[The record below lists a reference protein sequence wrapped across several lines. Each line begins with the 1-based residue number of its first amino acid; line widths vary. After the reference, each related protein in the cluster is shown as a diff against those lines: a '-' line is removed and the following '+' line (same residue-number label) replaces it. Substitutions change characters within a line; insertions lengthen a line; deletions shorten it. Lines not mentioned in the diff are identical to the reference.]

1 VKEVVAIFLR
11 APGARPASV
20 LICLLLAG
28 VFNLISIGML
38 LPLISIAGGITTD
51 KPSSLSL
58 LVTGVS
64 TWFGVKPDLHYLLL
78 FLAISLSIKSV
89 LSFLA
94 MSYAA
99 IAMAEVSAQ
108 VRRLLVSAMLRVR
121 WSYYTENH
129 PGTLSHAISS
139 EAAASASAYNAAANT
154 VAEAVKG
161 AISLSIAVLVSGTF
175 FAVAAVGAACVAFP
189 MTWLIK
195 TLRRN
200 KKRQWKYTSKLVDD
214 AQDAFSNIKALRSMQ
229 RQGVFEQL
237 FTTNIGRVRKSLIR
251 HQITRHALTHGQD
264 LLMALT
270 ICAGIYAGAVLYR
283 VPLPELLVLGV
294 IFTQIIACI
303 KGFQSN
309 YQLFME
315 HVHGY
320 RFCMKVIAQAKALEE
335 SDSGTVIAT
344 FERGCRF
351 DAVSFSFNDTAIL
364 DEVSLDI
371 PARSITVLTG
381 PSGAGKTTIVDL
393 LVGFHQPTKGRI
405 LVDGTTLSE
414 VNLKDW
420 RSNIGYVPQELTLLH
435 GSIFQNVTMGD
446 PSISGEDVRAALKI
460 AGLLDFVDALPNGV
474 STDVGQ
480 MGSKLSGGQRQRISL
495 ARALVLR
502 PRLLILDEVT
512 SALDH
517 DTEQAICNSV
527 AALSRQFTVVAIT
540 HRPAWLSIADRVY
553 RVSDGQVSEV
563 SSLLPAE

>member
-1 VKEVVAIFLR
+1 MKEVLAIFLR
-11 APGARPASV
+11 APGARPLSV

-28 VFNLISIGML
+28 IFNLLSIGML
-38 LPLISIAGGITTD
+38 LPLISIAGGITTN

-58 LVTGVS
+58 MVTSVS
-64 TWFGVKPDLHYLLL
+64 TWLGVKPDLNYLLL
-78 FLAISLSIKSV
+78 FLAISLSIKSI

-99 IAMAEVSAQ
+99 VAMAEVSAQ

-139 EAAASASAYNAAANT
+139 EAAASASAYSAAANT

-161 AISLSIAVLVSGTF
+161 AISLLIAVLVSGTF

-195 TLRRN
+195 SLRRN

-251 HQITRHALTHGQD
+251 HQITRQALTHGQD

-335 SDSGTVIAT
+335 SDFRDGHPDLRSRLPV
-344 FERGCRF
+344 RSRQLLLQHM
-351 DAVSFSFNDTAIL
+351 VIL

-371 PARSITVLTG
+371 PARKIAVFTG

-393 LVGFHQPTKGRI
+393 LVGFPPADQRADPYRWDAPFRCQSKGLALEYRLCAAGAYPAARFYFPECHDGRPVNFWRGRTGSVENRRPSRLRGRPDRRCCDRCRTDGKQVVRRPAPTHLAGAC
-405 LVDGTTLSE
+405 
-414 VNLKDW
+414 
-420 RSNIGYVPQELTLLH
+420 P
-435 GSIFQNVTMGD
+435 GSQ
-446 PSISGEDVRAALKI
+446 
-460 AGLLDFVDALPNGV
+460 
-474 STDVGQ
+474 
-480 MGSKLSGGQRQRISL
+480 
-495 ARALVLR
+495 
-502 PRLLILDEVT
+502 T
-512 SALDH
+512 SA
-517 DTEQAICNSV
+517 ANS
-527 AALSRQFTVVAIT
+527 R
-540 HRPAWLSIADRVY
+540 
-553 RVSDGQVSEV
+553 
-563 SSLLPAE
+563 

>member
-1 VKEVVAIFLR
+1 VREVVAIFLG
-11 APGARPASV
+11 APGARPFSV

-58 LVTGVS
+58 MVTGVS
-64 TWFGVKPDLHYLLL
+64 TWLGLKPELSYLLM

-99 IAMAEVSAQ
+99 VAMAEVSAQ
-108 VRRLLVSAMLRVR
+108 VRRLLISAMLRVR
-121 WSYYTENH
+121 WSYYAETH
-129 PGTLSHAISS
+129 PGKLSHAISS
-139 EAAASASAYNAAANT
+139 EAGASASAYSAAANT
-154 VAEAVKG
+154 VAEAVKCS
-161 AISLSIAVLVSGTF
+161 ISLLIAVLVSGTF
-175 FAVAAVGAACVAFP
+175 FAVAALGAICVAVP

-200 KKRQWKYTSKLVDD
+200 KKRQWKYTSRLVDD

-237 FTTNIGRVRKSLIR
+237 FTKNIGRVRRSLIR
-251 HQITRHALTHGQD
+251 HHVTRHALTHGQD

-270 ICAGIYAGAVLYR
+270 ICAGIYAGAVLYQ
-283 VPLPELLVLGV
+283 VPLPELLVLGI
-294 IFTQIIACI
+294 IFTQIIGCI
-303 KGFQSN
+303 KGFQNN

-320 RFCMKVIAQAKALEE
+320 RFCMKVIAQARELEE
-335 SDSGTVIAT
+335 KDSGTVIAT
-344 FERGCRF
+344 LEQGCRF
-351 DAVSFSFNDTAIL
+351 ESVSFAFNDTTIL
-364 DEVSLDI
+364 DDVSLEI
-371 PARSITVLTG
+371 PARGITVLTG

-405 LVDGTTLSE
+405 LIDGVSLTE

-420 RSNIGYVPQELTLLH
+420 RTNIGYVPQELTLLH
-435 GSIFQNVTMGD
+435 GSIHQNVTMGD
-446 PSISGEDVRAALKI
+446 PSISDDDVRWALKA

-474 STDVGQ
+474 AADVGQ
-480 MGSKLSGGQRQRISL
+480 MGTKLSGGQRQRISL
-495 ARALVLR
+495 ARALVLK
-502 PRLLILDEVT
+502 PRLLVLDEVT

-527 AALSRQFTVVAIT
+527 AALSRHYTVVAIT
-540 HRPAWLSIADRVY
+540 HRPAWLSIASRVY
-553 RVSDGQVSEV
+553 RVSDGQVSE
-563 SSLLPAE
+563 SKILQPAK

>member
-1 VKEVVAIFLR
+1 VVAIFLR
-11 APGARPASV
+11 APGARPLSV

-38 LPLISIAGGITTD
+38 LPLISIAGGITTN

-58 LVTGVS
+58 IVTGVS
-64 TWFGVKPDLHYLLL
+64 AWLGVKPDLDYLLL
-78 FLAISLSIKSV
+78 FLAISLSVKSI

-99 IAMAEVSAQ
+99 VAMAEVSAQ
-108 VRRLLVSAMLRVR
+108 VRRLLISAMLRVR

-139 EAAASASAYNAAANT
+139 EAAASASAYSAAANT
-154 VAEAVKG
+154 VAEAVKC
-161 AISLSIAVLVSGTF
+161 AVSLLMAVLVSGTF
-175 FAVAAVGAACVAFP
+175 FVVAAVGAACLALP

-195 TLRRN
+195 TLRQN
-200 KKRQWKYTSKLVDD
+200 KKRHWKYTSKLVDD
-214 AQDAFSNIKALRSMQ
+214 AHDAFSNIKALRSMQ

-237 FTTNIGRVRKSLIR
+237 FATNIGRVRRSLIR
-251 HQITRHALTHGQD
+251 HHITRHALTHGQD

-283 VPLPELLVLGV
+283 VPLPELLVLGI

-303 KGFQSN
+303 KAFQSN

-320 RFCMKVIAQAKALEE
+320 RFCMKVVQQAKELEE
-335 SDSGTVIAT
+335 QDTGTVIAT
-344 FERGCRF
+344 LERGCRF
-351 DAVSFSFNDTAIL
+351 DSVSFSFNDTVIL

-405 LVDGTTLSE
+405 LIDGIPLSE

-420 RSNIGYVPQELTLLH
+420 RTNIGYVPQELTLLH
-435 GSIFQNVTMGD
+435 GSIHQNVTMGD
-446 PSISGEDVRAALKI
+446 PSVSGDDVRAALQI
-460 AGLLDFVDALPNGV
+460 AGLLDFVDGLPNGV
-474 STDVGQ
+474 ATDVGQ
-480 MGSKLSGGQRQRISL
+480 MGTKLSGGQRQRISL
-495 ARALVLR
+495 ARALVR
-502 PRLLILDEVT
+502 KPRLLILDEVT

-517 DTEQAICNSV
+517 DTEQAICTSV

-540 HRPAWLSIADRVY
+540 HRPAWLSIAGTVY
-553 RVSDGQVSEV
+553 RVSDGQVSEAP
-563 SSLLPAE
+563 SLLPAE